1 VCRRSVKT
9 ARHFGGGNQ
18 TSGSGDKSNQDKTW
32 RTISDNS
39 RDARLGEVMLVITR
53 KVGERLVI
61 GDNIEIVVCKI
72 TPTRILI
79 GVEAPREIQVKKVDD
94 GK

>member
-1 VCRRSVKT
+1 
-9 ARHFGGGNQ
+9 
-18 TSGSGDKSNQDKTW
+18 
-32 RTISDNS
+32 
-39 RDARLGEVMLVITR
+39 MLVITR

-61 GDNIEIVVCKI
+61 GDNIEILVCKI

-79 GVEAPREIQVKKVDD
+79 GVDASREIQVKKVDD

>member
-1 VCRRSVKT
+1 
-9 ARHFGGGNQ
+9 
-18 TSGSGDKSNQDKTW
+18 
-32 RTISDNS
+32 
-39 RDARLGEVMLVITR
+39 MLVITR

-79 GVEAPREIQVKKVDD
+79 GVDASKDVEVRKVDD
-94 GK
+94 VEN